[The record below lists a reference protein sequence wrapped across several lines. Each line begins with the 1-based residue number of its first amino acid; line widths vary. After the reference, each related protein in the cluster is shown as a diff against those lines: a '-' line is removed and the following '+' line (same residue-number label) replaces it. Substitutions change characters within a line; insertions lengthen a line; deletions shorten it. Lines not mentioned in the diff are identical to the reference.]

1 MKKTKN
7 KTSGDYLNDHA
18 RTFTAVGGL
27 TPSENKK
34 IKKFLG
40 DKLAKKYTHVNEGW
54 NDSNPMNG

>member
-1 MKKTKN
+1 MKKKNKN
-7 KTSGDYLNDHA
+7 KTSGDWFDNH
-18 RTFTAVGGL
+18 VVVEGL

-40 DKLAKKYTHVNEGW
+40 DKLVKKYTHVNEGQ

>member
-7 KTSGDYLNDHA
+7 KTSGDWFGERIDLE
-18 RTFTAVGGL
+18 GL
-27 TPSENKK
+27 TPKGNKK

>member
-7 KTSGDYLNDHA
+7 KTSGDWFGKRIDLE
-18 RTFTAVGGL
+18 GL
-27 TPSENKK
+27 TPKDNKK

-40 DKLAKKYTHVNEGW
+40 DKLVKKYTHVNEGQ

>member
-18 RTFTAVGGL
+18 RTFMAVGGL
-27 TPSENKK
+27 TQSENKK

-40 DKLAKKYTHVNEGW
+40 DKLVKKYAHVNEGQ